1 MILKLKVKVTKKLV
15 SITLKPLHSSWN
27 KISTYRIK
35 AATSRKGGMLPFL
48 DFIMPCLKSEQY

>member
-27 KISTYRIK
+27 KISTCRIK
-35 AATSRKGGMLPFL
+35 PETSRKGGMLPFL
-48 DFIMPCLKSEQY
+48 DFIMPCLMSE